1 MTKKAWFAA
10 LLLTSYQF
18 VSAQV
23 APVPQTQTTQ
33 AAVPA
38 PPPPPAP
45 YQKSPTIPQFHLLRA
60 DSATYLTRD
69 DLKKHHPTLIMY
81 FSPDC
86 DHCKHQ
92 TEFILAENDKFK
104 NIEIVMA
111 TYQPFGEM
119 KDFITHYKLTDHPNI
134 KIGRDDKFFFAPFY
148 RIASLPFLALYDKNG
163 DLITTF
169 EGTHPADTI
178 LTAFEQ
184 KK

>member
-1 MTKKAWFAA
+1 MTKQAWLAS
-10 LLLTSYQF
+10 LLLISYQF
-18 VSAQV
+18 ASAQV
-23 APVPQTQTTQ
+23 APSPQAPAPQ
-33 AAVPA
+33 AA
-38 PPPPPAP
+38 PPQPPAP
-45 YQKSPTIPQFHLLRA
+45 YQKSPTVPAFHLLRA
-60 DSATYLTRD
+60 DSATYVTKD
-69 DLKKHHPTLIMY
+69 DLKKHRPTLIMY

-104 NIEIVMA
+104 DIEIVMA

-134 KIGRDDKFFFAPFY
+134 KVGRDDKFFFAPFY

-163 DLITTF
+163 NLITTF

-178 LTAFEQ
+178 LDAFAQ